1 MCIYMYTGK
10 AQSRAETRSRQN
22 QQLESTRYKSRKGT
36 HARRNKRNGTTI
48 DLTHT
53 HTHTLSLSIYICTQ
67 LDRRIQLDVQLWKI
81 RAGRVGST
89 PLTLCACACECV
101 RVLPIHTHIQESR
114 RNESEIRLDRE
125 VNNLRTH
132 VEQTKNDIIKYSMG
146 FLVSISAV
154 GLGLIRLLI

>member
-1 MCIYMYTGK
+1 MCV
-10 AQSRAETRSRQN
+10 
-22 QQLESTRYKSRKGT
+22 
-36 HARRNKRNGTTI
+36 HANV
-48 DLTHT
+48 LVQ
-53 HTHTLSLSIYICTQ
+53 CT
-67 LDRRIQLDVQLWKI
+67 
-81 RAGRVGST
+81 
-89 PLTLCACACECV
+89 
-101 RVLPIHTHIQESR
+101 QESR